1 MPLFGPSDLLPHQPR
16 RVLVA
21 GTSGSGKSTLA
32 RGIADVLGIPYV
44 ELDSLFHGPQW
55 TPRPQ
60 FVDDV
65 QRFVRQPAWVTEYQ
79 YSAVRPLLL
88 GAADTVVWLDYRRH
102 FVMRRLVVRTVRR
115 RMTGEQLWNGNYE
128 PPLSTVFTDREHLLR
143 WAWNSH
149 GDLRR
154 KMAAIMVGQHSSRL
168 AIVRLRGQREVDR
181 WRAGPLRHA
190 AGLDEESVR

>member
-21 GTSGSGKSTLA
+21 GSSGAGKSTLA

-60 FVDDV
+60 FLEDV
-65 QRFVRQPAWVTEYQ
+65 RRFVRQPAWATEYQ
-79 YSAVRPLLL
+79 YSDARPLLL
-88 GAADTVVWLDYRRH
+88 GAADTLVWLDYPRH

-115 RMTGEQLWNGNYE
+115 RATGAHLWNGNYE
-128 PPLSTVFTDREHLLR
+128 PPLSTVFTDPEHLLR

-149 GDLRR
+149 DGLRR
-154 KMAAIMVGQHSSRL
+154 KMAAIMVGEHSSRL
-168 AIVRLRGQREVDR
+168 TIVRLRGQREVDR

>member
-65 QRFVRQPAWVTEYQ
+65 QRFVRQPTWVTEYQ